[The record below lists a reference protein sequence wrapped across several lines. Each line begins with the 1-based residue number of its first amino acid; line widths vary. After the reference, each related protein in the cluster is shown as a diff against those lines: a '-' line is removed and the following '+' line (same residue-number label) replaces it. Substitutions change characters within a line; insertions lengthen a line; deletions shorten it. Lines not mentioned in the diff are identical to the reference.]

1 MKKKQPEARPEVV
14 PPASLWKADPASL
27 CVADEI
33 LRRWLA
39 GGETDRGWVA
49 TRIHKE
55 KQGLLAVVT
64 ELALMLHGV
73 PAKEVLAGRFTV
85 TMGPDWFGRFRREI
99 LHHTGE
105 NLLPLV
111 PPAGAGAGRKGVA
124 R

>member
-1 MKKKQPEARPEVV
+1 MKTKQPNTRTEVL
-14 PPASLWKADPASL
+14 PPDPLRKSDPASL

-33 LRRWLA
+33 LRRWIA
-39 GGETDRGWVA
+39 GGEMDRDWA
-49 TRIHKE
+49 AERIHQE

-64 ELALMLHGV
+64 ELARHLH
-73 PAKEVLAGRFTV
+73 EVTAEEVRAGTFTV

-111 PPAGAGAGRKGVA
+111 PPAGAGRKGVA